1 MAYIYSN
8 PMAEA
13 ATMGAATGQSLAQGM
28 YGVPMQRAEM
38 AMRLMELQRQA
49 AQMQQMGQY
58 RQGMLQ
64 MQNQR
69 LQDQNAWHKSDEDR
83 KTQYGQLEQ
92 QYHQGQLQNQTL
104 ANQLRMLAQQSAQQ
118 RFLAPRVQDGQ
129 LIQGQQQPQGLPGG
143 DVGPSMEQAGMA
155 PPTGPVNWS
164 VTPVGAKPQPEFPP
178 ALLTALSGLSR
189 DYMGSLGS
197 TNTALQDFGR
207 TNTLPLLQ
215 RLQQRAMGQPTQQ
228 ALTNAPVQQATAPGT
243 NQVTSRF
250 TWDGN
255 QLVPQ

>member
-1 MAYIYSN
+1 MD
-8 PMAEA
+8 EA
-13 ATMGAATGQSLAQGM
+13 AAYGGAAGQALGQAFTQ
-28 YGVPMQRAEM
+28 VPLQRAELM
-38 AMRLMELQRQA
+38 MRLKQM
-49 AQMQQMGQY
+49 QMQQQNMQMMQQY
-58 RQGMLQ
+58 RTGMLQ
-64 MQNQR
+64 MQQQR

-104 ANQLRMLAQQSAQQ
+104 DNQLRMLAQQFAQQ

-243 NQVTSRF
+243 NQVTGRF